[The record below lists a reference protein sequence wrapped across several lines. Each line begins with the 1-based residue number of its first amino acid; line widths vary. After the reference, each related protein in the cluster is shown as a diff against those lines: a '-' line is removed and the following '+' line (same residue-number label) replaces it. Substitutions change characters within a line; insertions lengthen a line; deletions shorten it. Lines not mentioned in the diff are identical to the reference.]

1 LFTLACIP
9 AYNEENNIK
18 KTIRDVTKFVDQVI
32 VYDDGSNDNTVS
44 EAENA
49 GAYVIKNQN
58 NLGKGAALKELFK
71 FARITNVDIMVTI
84 DADGQFVADE
94 IPKLL
99 NPITEQKS
107 DVVVG
112 YRFNDKSEM
121 PKYRKIGNEFLDKIT
136 NIAEDLGVRDTQSG
150 FRSYS
155 KKAINAISFTTNGF
169 GADSEILISAAKN
182 NLKITEEKVTVIYN
196 TGSKTSTKNPISHT
210 NEVVI
215 SVVKQIA
222 ITHPLK
228 YLGIPGGILILIGII
243 FGMNLLT
250 VFNETGYFSIPVTS
264 IMLVT
269 LIIGTMMSLISV
281 LLYSTSITSKQ
292 NHKK

>member
-9 AYNEENNIK
+9 AYNEEYNIK
-18 KTIRDVTKFVDQVI
+18 KTVIDVAKFVDQVI

-71 FARITNVDIMVTI
+71 FARSTNVDIMVTI

-94 IPKLL
+94 IPNLL
-99 NPITEQKS
+99 KPIAEQKS

-112 YRFNDKSEM
+112 YRFDDKSEM

-136 NIAEDLGVRDTQSG
+136 NLAEDLGVRDTQSG

-155 KKAINAISFTTNGF
+155 KKAINAISFTTDGF

-182 NLKITEEKVTVIYN
+182 NLKITEEKATVIYN

-222 ITHPLK
+222 IAHPLK
-228 YLGIPGGILILIGII
+228 YLGIPGSILIFIGIM
-243 FGMNLLT
+243 FVTNLIS
-250 VFNETGYFSIPVTS
+250 VFNETGYFSIPVTF
-264 IMLVT
+264 IVLVT
-269 LIIGTMMSLISV
+269 LIIGTMMSLMSV
-281 LLYSTSITSKQ
+281 LLYSISSKKSR
-292 NHKK
+292 N

>member
-9 AYNEENNIK
+9 AYNEEYNIK
-18 KTIRDVTKFVDQVI
+18 KTVIDVAKFVDQVI

-71 FARITNVDIMVTI
+71 FARSTNVDIMVTI

-94 IPKLL
+94 IPNLL
-99 NPITEQKS
+99 KPIAEQKS

-112 YRFNDKSEM
+112 YRFDDKSEM

-136 NIAEDLGVRDTQSG
+136 NLAEDLGVRDTQSG

-155 KKAINAISFTTNGF
+155 KKAINAISFTTDGF

-228 YLGIPGGILILIGII
+228 YLGIPGGILIFIGIM
-243 FGMNLLT
+243 FVTNLIS
-250 VFNETGYFSIPVTS
+250 VFNETGYFSIPVTF
-264 IMLVT
+264 IVLVT
-269 LIIGTMMSLISV
+269 LIIGTMMSLMSV
-281 LLYSTSITSKQ
+281 LLYSISSKKSR
-292 NHKK
+292 N

>member
-1 LFTLACIP
+1 MFTLACIP
-9 AYNEENNIK
+9 AYNEEYNIK
-18 KTIRDVTKFVDQVI
+18 KTVIDVAKFVDQVI

-71 FARITNVDIMVTI
+71 FARSTNVDIMVTI

-94 IPKLL
+94 IPNLL
-99 NPITEQKS
+99 KPIAEQKS

-112 YRFNDKSEM
+112 YRFDDKSEM

-136 NIAEDLGVRDTQSG
+136 NLAEDLGVRDTQSG

-155 KKAINAISFTTNGF
+155 KKAINAISFTTDGF

-228 YLGIPGGILILIGII
+228 YLGIPGGILIFIGIM
-243 FGMNLLT
+243 FVTNLIS
-250 VFNETGYFSIPVTS
+250 VFNETGYFSIPVTF
-264 IMLVT
+264 IVLVT
-269 LIIGTMMSLISV
+269 LIIGTMMSLMSV
-281 LLYSTSITSKQ
+281 LLYSISSKKSR
-292 NHKK
+292 N

>member
-1 LFTLACIP
+1 MFTLACIP
-9 AYNEENNIK
+9 AYNEEYNIK
-18 KTIRDVTKFVDQVI
+18 KTVIDVAKFVDQVI

-71 FARITNVDIMVTI
+71 FARSTNVDIMVTI

-94 IPKLL
+94 IPNLL
-99 NPITEQKS
+99 KPIAEQKS

-112 YRFNDKSEM
+112 YRFDDKSEM

-136 NIAEDLGVRDTQSG
+136 NLAEDLGVRDTQSG

-155 KKAINAISFTTNGF
+155 KKAINAISFTTDGF

-182 NLKITEEKVTVIYN
+182 NLKITEEKATVIYN

-222 ITHPLK
+222 IAHPLK
-228 YLGIPGGILILIGII
+228 YLGIPGSILIFIGIM
-243 FGMNLLT
+243 FVTNLIS
-250 VFNETGYFSIPVTS
+250 VFNETGYFSIPVTF
-264 IMLVT
+264 IVLVT
-269 LIIGTMMSLISV
+269 LIIGTMMSLMSV
-281 LLYSTSITSKQ
+281 LLYSISSKKSR
-292 NHKK
+292 N